1 MDKLEDTPYCPI
13 CSGCGEEGCCTPLNC
28 SQDINGSYCLLNLK
42 HLKFGYKMYD
52 EISNWLKKCLEN
64 YYIFNL
70 KFLSSSDEESILFE
84 IQTCFGE

>member
-52 EISNWLKKCLEN
+52 
-64 YYIFNL
+64 
-70 KFLSSSDEESILFE
+70 
-84 IQTCFGE
+84 

>member
-52 EISNWLKKCLEN
+52 EISKLIGDDPKYKEQIEI
-64 YYIFNL
+64 IFN
-70 KFLSSSDEESILFE
+70 KVYDKIYCNDK
-84 IQTCFGE
+84 I

>member
-52 EISNWLKKCLEN
+52 EISKLIGDDPKYKERIEI
-64 YYIFNL
+64 IFN
-70 KFLSSSDEESILFE
+70 KVYDKIYCNDK
-84 IQTCFGE
+84 I